1 MRVSSYALAK
11 GPHPMIKKQGSKF
24 VVASSTGKKLSKP
37 KTKKKAVKQ
46 LRAIEYYKRHPKK

>member
-1 MRVSSYALAK
+1 
-11 GPHPMIKKQGSKF
+11 MIKKQGSKF